1 MSFEQNSYRV
11 SEGNNVSVTVVL
23 SSAGS
28 QQYTVNIVSRDNSAT
43 GEYNDS
49 TWVWSHCINS
59 L

>member
-1 MSFEQNSYRV
+1 MSFEQNSYRI

-49 TWVWSHCINS
+49 T
-59 L
+59 